1 MPVQKGNVLLVPAN
15 VDVSHRA
22 TVHWE
27 QSLHQKSAQ
36 YYSIVAADKNQ
47 GESCRRRSTSSTT
60 GRAFADCGI
69 AGNAEVVIFIAA
81 EWYEGEGG
89 PGEHISHIAHKD
101 AQGMPP
107 FTSAAGGH

>member
-15 VDVSHRA
+15 VDASHMA

-36 YYSIVAADKNQ
+36 YYSIIAADKSQ
-47 GESCRRRSTSSTT
+47 
-60 GRAFADCGI
+60 
-69 AGNAEVVIFIAA
+69 GNAEVVIFIAA

-101 AQGMPP
+101 AQ
-107 FTSAAGGH
+107 